1 MGETFFFFRDYYESI
16 YDDTKHKCLFCE
28 HEEAYLSGMDV
39 ELAHSQRTS
48 KRLLDFL
55 CFFPLSARVLGF
67 YICFFGSS
75 TSSTVSASF

>member
-1 MGETFFFFRDYYESI
+1 MGEIFFFFRDYYESI

-48 KRLLDFL
+48 KRLLNFLFFFREVPGFSDFTFAFL
-55 CFFPLSARVLGF
+55 AAP
-67 YICFFGSS
+67 
-75 TSSTVSASF
+75 